1 MNKNN
6 SYCVIM
12 AGGSGQRLWPISR
25 SNRPKQFLDL
35 AYLGK
40 SLIRHTYERFQGFIP
55 SQNII
60 VVTSAKFADM
70 VREQIPELPEEN
82 LLLEPYTRNTAPC
95 IAYATYT
102 ILRRNSNAN
111 IIFSPSDNYISDPDV
126 FNKLVGRALEFVEGA
141 DVLITLG
148 IVPSRPDSNY
158 GYIQVAGGKGNITIG
173 SPVKVKTFTE
183 KPDRALAK
191 VFVDSGEF
199 LWNSGMFVAHAANLK
214 DEMET
219 YNPEVTALFKG
230 WEKFLGTVQEKSF
243 IERVYTDC
251 PWTSFDYGL
260 LERTDNAWIMPCD
273 FNWIDVGNWASVYDY
288 ADAKDADGNVVYE
301 NPRLLQNCSGVLALS
316 SNKSKLLAVKGLD
329 DYIVIDTD
337 DVLLICP
344 KSDSEVKEVLSSLAM
359 PEYEKYR

>member
-1 MNKNN
+1 MNINN

-12 AGGSGQRLWPISR
+12 AGGYGQRLWPVSR

-35 AYLGK
+35 AYIGK
-40 SLIRHTYERFQGFIP
+40 SLIRHTYERFLDFIP
-55 SQNII
+55 EKNMI
-60 VVTSAKFADM
+60 VVTSARFADM

-102 ILRRNSNAN
+102 ILGRNPDAN
-111 IIFSPSDNYISDPDV
+111 IIFSPSDNYISDPEV
-126 FNKLVGRALEFVEGA
+126 FKKLAGRALEFVEGA

-158 GYIQVAGGKGNITIG
+158 GYIQVSGGKGNIHIG

-199 LWNSGMFVAHAANLK
+199 LWNSGMFVAHAAGLR

-219 YNPEVTALFKG
+219 YNPEVTALFNG
-230 WEKFLGTVQEKSF
+230 WEKFIGTAQEKPF
-243 IERVYTDC
+243 IDRVYTDC

-273 FNWIDVGNWASVYDY
+273 FSWIDIGNWASVYDY
-288 ADAKDADGNVVYE
+288 SAGKDEDGNVVFG
-301 NPRLLQNCSGVLALS
+301 NPKLLQDCDGVLAFS
-316 SNKSKLLAVKGLD
+316 TNKDKLLAIKGLD

-337 DVLLICP
+337 DALLVCP
-344 KSDSEVKEVLSSLAM
+344 KDDSQVKEILSGLAM